1 MDVTHTMHL
10 LTYSLELMRRDASLA
25 RSLRKILPR
34 RVLRYRIHKENMV
47 DPLVVRD
54 LHDDE
59 WLLS

>member
-1 MDVTHTMHL
+1 MHL
-10 LTYSLELMRRDASLA
+10 LTYSLELMRCDASLA

>member
-1 MDVTHTMHL
+1 MHL
-10 LTYSLELMRRDASLA
+10 LTYSLELMHRDASLA
-25 RSLRKILPR
+25 RSLRKILPC

-47 DPLVVRD
+47 DLLVVRD